1 MQHEMK
7 AKIGLL
13 PMYLELYDEV
23 LPEVREEF
31 TPFIKR
37 LQEELE
43 SRSINVILAN
53 ICRLANEFE
62 EAIHRFENEDVDCI
76 VTLHLA
82 YSPSLECT

>member
-23 LPEVREEF
+23 LPEVRKEF

-37 LQEELE
+37 LQQEFE
-43 SRSINVILAN
+43 SRSIEV
-53 ICRLANEFE
+53 F
-62 EAIHRFENEDVDCI
+62 
-76 VTLHLA
+76 
-82 YSPSLECT
+82 